1 MGHKGSKE
9 VSSSGV
15 MVNGRGWESNSSR
28 KGNHSGHEDHHGRIN
43 WLLLGQVGEEL
54 VDLGPNKGDL
64 ISMGGQEQD
73 LICKE
78 YM

>member
-1 MGHKGSKE
+1 MGHKGNK
-9 VSSSGV
+9 VNSSGV
-15 MVNGRGWESNSSR
+15 MVNGREWENNSSR

-43 WLLLGQVGEEL
+43 FSPLGPVGEGL
-54 VDLGPNKGDL
+54 DHLGPNKGDL

>member
-1 MGHKGSKE
+1 M
-9 VSSSGV
+9 
-15 MVNGRGWESNSSR
+15 SNTRR
-28 KGNHSGHEDHHGRIN
+28 KGNHSGLEDHHGRIN
-43 WLLLGQVGEEL
+43 FSPLGPVGEEL

-64 ISMGGQEQD
+64 ISMAGQEQD